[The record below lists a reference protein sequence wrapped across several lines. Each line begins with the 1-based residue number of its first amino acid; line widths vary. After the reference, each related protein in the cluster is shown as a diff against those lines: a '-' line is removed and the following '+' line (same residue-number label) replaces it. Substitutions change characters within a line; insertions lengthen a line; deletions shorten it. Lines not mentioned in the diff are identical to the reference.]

1 MRGLGRLIWIELKI
15 FLREPLGAFGT
26 VVAPVLVLVLFGRI
40 GTYVVRGGAQ
50 KAATAFFT
58 VDVPVFVSIL
68 ISLNAVVS
76 LVSIMSIYR
85 ESGILKRLS
94 TTPLRPHTI
103 LTAHVIV
110 KLLLTSATLVL
121 ALLFANRSLLTAA
134 GIPFVR
140 FLLAVLIAT
149 ASILSMGFVIASI
162 VPSGRFAQPIT
173 SVLLYPMIA
182 VSGLFVPLSSF
193 SPGFRS
199 FSRVLPMTYAV
210 SLLHGIWKGEAWSPH
225 LGDIG
230 ALFVVFVICIAL
242 STKIFRWE

>member
-1 MRGLGRLIWIELKI
+1 MHGLGRLIWIELKV

-26 VVAPVLVLVLFGRI
+26 VIAPVLVLVLFGRI
-40 GTYVVRGGAQ
+40 GTYVVPRAQ
-50 KAATAFFT
+50 KAATTFFT
-58 VDVPVFVSIL
+58 IDVPVFVTIL
-68 ISLNAVVS
+68 IAINAVVS

-134 GIPFVR
+134 GIPFLR
-140 FLLAVLIAT
+140 FLVAALIAT
-149 ASILSMGFVIASI
+149 ASILSMGFVIASF

-182 VSGLFVPLSSF
+182 VSGLFVPLTSF
-193 SPGFRS
+193 SPAFRS
-199 FSRVLPMTYAV
+199 FARLLPMTYAV
-210 SLLHGIWKGEAWSPH
+210 SLLHGIWKSEPWAAH
-225 LGDIG
+225 IGDIG
-230 ALFVVFVICIAL
+230 ALILVFAICTAL